1 LRDGRQRIRRSSGRL
16 RGTYSR
22 LLGSITVAGATF
34 AVLFATPAAEP
45 AGKPKPLRGGTVVV
59 ALHIDPPSLNL
70 YLDLGA
76 PRSTSV
82 ITDQV
87 LASAYHDVG
96 RAGELVPDLIVGDPK
111 ITPMPFSLTYTIK
124 KEARWSD
131 GVPITARDFVFTW
144 QLLARSAFKVPDS
157 TREEY
162 GAIVKAKILGPKK
175 VRFLF
180 RRPMVEWKDLFAPV
194 LPWHALA
201 GEDFD
206 NVWRDRIDNP
216 KTGRPIASGPFI
228 FESRS
233 RGNSLTLSRNANY
246 WGRKAYLDR
255 LSFRF
260 LLDYGDELQALLDG
274 DIDLLQETADLAFS
288 DLPNSPGIRVRSGGT
303 TVWEHIDFQLGSKGH
318 PALRQ
323 PYVRQALAYGIDRKT
338 LTAQLYRVLAPD
350 LNTAQ
355 SVVFL
360 PFERQYRPHWQIWGY
375 NPQKAMRLLRSHGC
389 RKGGDG
395 IFSCDGRRL
404 SFRLVSTGSGLRAR
418 TFELIQ
424 LQLRRIGIELVKD
437 FRLGITISFGDVL
450 PGGDWDLALFA
461 WLRTTEP
468 GADSQD
474 IWACKGEFN
483 YMGYCN
489 RSVTKLL
496 LKAATEPSANRRAQ
510 LRNRAD
516 ALIAR
521 DLPTLPLFDK
531 PGYLIY
537 NGRIRNV
544 TWNPIDVL
552 WNAQNWWIA
561 PR

>member
-1 LRDGRQRIRRSSGRL
+1 
-16 RGTYSR
+16 
-22 LLGSITVAGATF
+22 
-34 AVLFATPAAEP
+34 
-45 AGKPKPLRGGTVVV
+45 VV
-59 ALHIDPPSLNL
+59 ALHIDPPSLNW

-76 PRSTSV
+76 PHSTSL
-82 ITDQV
+82 ISDQV

-124 KEARWSD
+124 KNAHWSD
-131 GVPITARDFVFTW
+131 GFPITARDFVFTW
-144 QLLARSAFKVPDS
+144 QLLARSPFKIPDD
-157 TREEY
+157 TRAEY
-162 GAIVKAKILGPKK
+162 GAIVKGKILGPKK
-175 VRFLF
+175 VRFVF
-180 RRPMVEWKDLFAPV
+180 RKPTPEWKELFAPV

-216 KTGRPIASGPFI
+216 KTGQPIASGPFI

-233 RGNSLTLSRNANY
+233 RGNSLTLARNANY
-246 WGRKAYLDR
+246 WGRKAYLNR

-260 LLDYGDELQALLDG
+260 LLAYGDELQALLDG
-274 DIDLLQETADLAFS
+274 DLDLLQETADLTFS

-303 TVWEHIDFQLGSKGH
+303 TVWEHIDFQFGSKGH

-323 PYVRQALAYGIDRKT
+323 PYVRQALAYGVDRKT
-338 LTAQLYRVLAPD
+338 LTAQLYKVLAPD

-355 SVVFL
+355 SAVFL
-360 PFERQYRPHWQIWGY
+360 PFEREYRPHWQIWGY

-389 RKGGDG
+389 RKGDDG
-395 IFSCDGRRL
+395 IFSCDGRRM
-404 SFRLVSTGSGLRAR
+404 SFRLASTGSGLRAR
-418 TFELIQ
+418 TFDLIH

-437 FRLGITISFGDVL
+437 FSLTFGGDVL
-450 PGGDWDLALFA
+450 PRGDWDLALFA
-461 WLRTTEP
+461 WVRTTQP

-474 IWACKGEFN
+474 IWACKGDLN

-489 RSVTKLL
+489 RTVTRLL
-496 LKAATEPSANRRAQ
+496 LKAATEPRASRRAQ

-537 NGRIRNV
+537 NRRIRNV